1 MEQEIQLN
9 GHNKQEYP
17 PMHTAEHIL
26 NQTMIRMF
34 GCERSKMITEIENR
48 VNEVIG
54 QDLPVTTCFVTREEV
69 PEGVDLSK
77 LPEDASATLRIVK
90 IGEYD
95 TCACIGQHVGT
106 TAEIGKFK
114 IISWDFESNRLRL
127 RFKLEL

>member
-1 MEQEIQLN
+1 MEQQPQLN
-9 GHNKQEYP
+9 DHNKQEYP

-34 GCERSKMITEIENR
+34 GCERSKNTHIERKKSKCDYILSVEPTAEMITEIENR

-90 IGEYD
+90 IGEYFFFINNFII
-95 TCACIGQHVGT
+95 CI
-106 TAEIGKFK
+106 
-114 IISWDFESNRLRL
+114 SP
-127 RFKLEL
+127 